1 MENPSLCRRGNPSL
15 CRRGKQSVRLS
26 AYRTPTLRGEPGG
39 SPEPT
44 LRKLVCIQ
52 RDTSAASDAENRPLI
67 LRPLR
72 SLRHCHPQ
80 EFPVGHRWSRSG
92 GFVDFSQPGRVVT
105 PPQREKPTLAPVS
118 RWILDKS
125 LSDTSCKVCMSSK
138 DRKRELG
145 FSEKLPFRNFLGT
158 KKSRSKVKR
167 EKGPASSRRPWV
179 RCRAMP
185 DPVLGMFTEKVP
197 LTETFAANSDRRHK
211 TGGGCQYGCREYAL
225 SLELQQF
232 LWASECGSRQVS
244 T

>member
-1 MENPSLCRRGNPSL
+1 M
-15 CRRGKQSVRLS
+15 
-26 AYRTPTLRGEPGG
+26 
-39 SPEPT
+39 
-44 LRKLVCIQ
+44 
-52 RDTSAASDAENRPLI
+52 
-67 LRPLR
+67 
-72 SLRHCHPQ
+72 
-80 EFPVGHRWSRSG
+80 
-92 GFVDFSQPGRVVT
+92 DFSERGRVVT
-105 PPQREKPTLAPVS
+105 PPQRKIH
-118 RWILDKS
+118 RWPQFS
-125 LSDTSCKVCMSSK
+125 AGFWTSPFLIPPAKCVCQVR

-158 KKSRSKVKR
+158 KKSRSKVKQ